1 MFSKFVAINN
11 MIKIQ
16 DIIVPTKGT
25 AKYFN
30 IIALNFPMNPTSVT
44 FYWQIFSETEDEDGV
59 KIPGT
64 PLMDGNLT
72 MDQETYANWGSDD
85 SYVTN
90 WACNKLDLTII

>member
-1 MFSKFVAINN
+1 

-16 DIIVPTKGT
+16 DVIVPTKGT

-44 FYWQIFSETEDEDGV
+44 FYWQIFSEVEETEDELV
-59 KIPGT
+59 VSKPGSS
-64 PLMDGNLT
+64 LMDGNLV
-72 MDQETYANWGSDD
+72 MNAQQYALWSTDD

-90 WACNKLDLTII
+90 WALAELGFTKL

>member
-1 MFSKFVAINN
+1 

-16 DIIVPTKGT
+16 DVIVPTKGT

-44 FYWQIFSETEDEDGV
+44 FYWQIFSEVEETEDELV
-59 KIPGT
+59 VSKPGSS
-64 PLMDGNLT
+64 LMDGNLV
-72 MDQETYANWGSDD
+72 MNAEQYALWSTDD

-90 WACNKLDLTII
+90 WALAELGFTKL

>member
-1 MFSKFVAINN
+1 

-44 FYWQIFSETEDEDGV
+44 FYWQICSEVESEEGV
-59 KIPGT
+59 KTPGAA
-64 PLMDGNLT
+64 LMDGNLT
-72 MDQETYANWGSDD
+72 MDQATYDNWGSDD

-90 WACNKLDLTII
+90 WACNELNFTII

>member
-1 MFSKFVAINN
+1 

-44 FYWQIFSETEDEDGV
+44 FYWQIFSEVEETEDELV
-59 KIPGT
+59 VSKPGSS
-64 PLMDGNLT
+64 LMDGNLV
-72 MDQETYANWGSDD
+72 MNAEQYALWSTDD
-85 SYVTN
+85 SYVTD
-90 WACNKLDLTII
+90 WALAELGFTKL

>member
-1 MFSKFVAINN
+1 

-44 FYWQIFSETEDEDGV
+44 FYWQIFSEAEDEEGV
-59 KIPGT
+59 KVPGASV
-64 PLMDGNLT
+64 MDGNLT
-72 MDQETYANWGSDD
+72 MDQATYLNWGSDD
-85 SYVTN
+85 SFVTD
-90 WACNKLDLTII
+90 WACNELNFTII

>member
-1 MFSKFVAINN
+1 

-16 DIIVPTKGT
+16 DVIVPTKGT

-44 FYWQIFSETEDEDGV
+44 FYWQIFSEVEDEEGV

-64 PLMDGNLT
+64 SLMDGNLT
-72 MDQETYANWGSDD
+72 MDQATYLNWGSDD
-85 SYVTN
+85 SFVTD
-90 WACNKLDLTII
+90 WACNELNFTII

>member
-1 MFSKFVAINN
+1 

-44 FYWQIFSETEDEDGV
+44 FYWQICPEVEDADGN
-59 KIPGT
+59 KIAGNS
-64 PLMDGNLT
+64 LMDGNLT
-72 MDQETYANWGSDD
+72 MTKEEYDAWGLDD
-85 SYVTN
+85 SYVTT
-90 WACNKLDLTII
+90 WACNQLNFIII

>member
-1 MFSKFVAINN
+1 

-44 FYWQIFSETEDEDGV
+44 FYWQIFSEVEETEDELV
-59 KIPGT
+59 VNKPGSS
-64 PLMDGNLT
+64 LMDGNLV
-72 MDQETYANWGSDD
+72 MNAQQYALWSTDD
-85 SYVTN
+85 SYVTD
-90 WACNKLDLTII
+90 WALAELGFTKL